1 VTESIAHSVAHSGL
15 EHHASIRPSLH
26 REGNQPSQTLGRQGP
41 GTSLADNARKRETG
55 TTVMSND
62 RWTPEDLLWPF
73 NEAESKHAPSEL
85 FVAGDHDLLRAGPT
99 VSIVGSRKASREG
112 LARADKLARLLVA
125 HGVIVVS
132 GLAEGIDTA
141 AHRAAIDNGGKTIA
155 VLGTPLDQT
164 YPAKNR
170 ALQQEIMRDHLAVSQ
185 FASGTKVGRHTFPM
199 RNKTMALISDATVII
214 EASDGS
220 GTLHQGWEAIRLARP
235 LYLTKSLLDNVALEF
250 PRKFADYGA
259 EVLTEDSL
267 ADLIRQLP
275 NGRRE
280 VPDEIPF

>member
-1 VTESIAHSVAHSGL
+1 MILRFDVGL
-15 EHHASIRPSLH
+15 KCARTA
-26 REGNQPSQTLGRQGP
+26 SQTLGRQGP
-41 GTSLADNARKRETG
+41 GTSLAYNARKRKTG

-275 NGRRE
+275 TGRRE